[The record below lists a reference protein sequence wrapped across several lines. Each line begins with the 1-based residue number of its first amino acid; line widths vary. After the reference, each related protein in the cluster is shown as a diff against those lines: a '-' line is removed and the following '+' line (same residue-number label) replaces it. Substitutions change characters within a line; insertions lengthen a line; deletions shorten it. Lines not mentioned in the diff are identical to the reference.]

1 MGTMIQ
7 QHNLSEKDYRGSKFI
22 DFSSPKGER
31 ELFVKGNNEL
41 LNITQP
47 ELIQKI
53 HEDYFAAGADII
65 ETNTFSSTSIG
76 MADYIWL
83 TLSMR

>member
-1 MGTMIQ
+1 MKKPQTLDTEKILKKLLSEKILIMDGAMGTMIQ

-41 LNITQP
+41 LTI
-47 ELIQKI
+47 
-53 HEDYFAAGADII
+53 
-65 ETNTFSSTSIG
+65 S
-76 MADYIWL
+76 
-83 TLSMR
+83 